1 MIEGTAVEQLTMKC
15 STSDDFW
22 ISPKDRASKWK
33 QLELDSENEQAW
45 SKAADIVED
54 RIKGR
59 FVRWTDLIVS
69 QKFSGFAVIALDCL
83 LIETLVGFITG
94 QPSKSP
100 DSFLTGKLT
109 NGELQFTEKEAQ
121 LFRENVRNGIIH
133 DAETRSRWIIR
144 PGDPNGPILTKDG
157 ENISLNRTAFHMAIT
172 RELEWLTKIRKGDR
186 ELRHKLKQRMDQII
200 SKHSEAV
207 Q

>member
-1 MIEGTAVEQLTMKC
+1 MKQLTKRY
-15 STSDDFW
+15 SSFDDDFW
-22 ISPKDRASKWK
+22 VSPKYRASKWK
-33 QLELDSENEQAW
+33 ELRLDSIHAEDW

-59 FVRWTDLIVS
+59 FVRWIGSMVN

-83 LIETLVGFITG
+83 LIETMVGFMTG
-94 QPSKSP
+94 QPSKGP

-109 NGELQFTEKEAQ
+109 EGCLHFTSEEAR

-133 DAETRSRWIIR
+133 DAETRRRWIIR
-144 PGDPNGPILTKDG
+144 VGDADGPILTKDG
-157 ENISLNRTAFHMAIT
+157 KKVSLNRNAFHKAVT
-172 RELEWLTKIRKGDR
+172 RELDEWLTKVRNGDKT
-186 ELRHKLKQRMDQII
+186 LRNNMRLRMEQIV